1 MLTIRVLGA
10 LAAVMAVTTA
20 QTHAA
25 DLSTTAGYAQCVG
38 DYRSGLLDLPR
49 PDVDK
54 AINDMYQ
61 RALDVYQRDT
71 TIVSTSTVFTWSS
84 EATVAC
90 AKAIGFLKSNDVN
103 AEQISQ
109 CDCFYGRM
117 QMAIDRAR

>member
-1 MLTIRVLGA
+1 MNLLGA
-10 LAAVMAVTTA
+10 LAVVMAVATA

-25 DLSTTAGYAQCVG
+25 DLTTKAGYAQCVG

-49 PDVDK
+49 PDVDE
-54 AINDMYQ
+54 AIKSMYQ

-71 TIVSTSTVFTWSS
+71 TIISTSTVFTWSS

-103 AEQISQ
+103 GEQISQ

-117 QMAIDRAR
+117 QMALDLAR